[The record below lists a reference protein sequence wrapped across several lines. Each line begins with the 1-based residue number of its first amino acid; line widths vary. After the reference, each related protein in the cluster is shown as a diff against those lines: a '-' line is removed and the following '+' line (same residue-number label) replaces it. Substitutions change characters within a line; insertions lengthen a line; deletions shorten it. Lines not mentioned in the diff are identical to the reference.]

1 MCSILNLTP
10 FELRFGRK
18 PSVSHLRPF
27 GCKFF
32 ILKHGN
38 LDKFESR
45 SSDGIL
51 LGYTPHGKYYKVF
64 NLDTNIVVKSC
75 DMIIDETAPC
85 PWDIF
90 ECASDKEMEEIIFID
105 EELQGFDRDE
115 DEPLLLSTSSPEL
128 VPAFTLEA
136 EAPQATTSSTTAVE
150 ASQVKGG
157 YHLWARS
164 SL

>member
-64 NLDTNIVVKSC
+64 NLDTNTVVKSC

-85 PWDIF
+85 P
-90 ECASDKEMEEIIFID
+90 
-105 EELQGFDRDE
+105 
-115 DEPLLLSTSSPEL
+115 
-128 VPAFTLEA
+128 
-136 EAPQATTSSTTAVE
+136 
-150 ASQVKGG
+150 
-157 YHLWARS
+157 
-164 SL
+164 